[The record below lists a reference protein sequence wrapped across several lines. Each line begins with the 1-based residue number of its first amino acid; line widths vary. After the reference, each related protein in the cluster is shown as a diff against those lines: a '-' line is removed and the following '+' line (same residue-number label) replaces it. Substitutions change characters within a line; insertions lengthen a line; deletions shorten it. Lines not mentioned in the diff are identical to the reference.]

1 MATAE
6 FSKLADVLSAA
17 LYGIQPSH
25 KWNKR
30 DSVLARWMNLEPV
43 TQNEVSQR
51 EKNKHC
57 KLMKIHGI

>member
-43 TQNEVSQR
+43 TQNEVRQK
-51 EKNKHC
+51 EKNKYSV
-57 KLMKIHGI
+57 LMNIYGI